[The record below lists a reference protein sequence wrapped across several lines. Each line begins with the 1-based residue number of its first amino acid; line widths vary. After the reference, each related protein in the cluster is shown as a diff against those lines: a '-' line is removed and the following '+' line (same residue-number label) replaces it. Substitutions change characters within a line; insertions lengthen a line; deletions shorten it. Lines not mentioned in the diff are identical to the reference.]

1 MGRRLRYVKAQASAV
16 TDRVP
21 NKDVS
26 NTPVRAPWRGRHTR
40 RTRRVHMNDAIL
52 LTFNAGSS
60 TVKIG
65 IFRLIGHIPERIGKA
80 VVDFSDLPLTL
91 HLVEGPTTFDL
102 PLKRAASDDLAD
114 LMEEVFGALATYFD
128 LHRVVAASHRIVHGG
143 EIFDGPVQID
153 EKALDRIRSL
163 VTMAPLHQ
171 PQALRLV
178 RAVKHL
184 HPDLVQTASFDTT
197 FHSSQADLVRR
208 LAIPRAWHDQ
218 GIKRYGFHGL
228 SYRYVA
234 GALAN
239 KAPAIA
245 NKKVVIAHLGSGAS
259 LCAIEGGKSRDT
271 SMGFS
276 TLDGIPM
283 ATRPGSIDPGVL
295 LHFLGPLGK
304 TREELEDMLYH
315 RSGLLGV
322 SGFSGDTRELINNGG
337 AQAREAIELFTLRI
351 AGETGRLAATLGGLD
366 GLVFTAGIG
375 ENQPDIRARVA
386 SRLLWLGAEL
396 DERAN
401 KRNAFTISTPA
412 SRISMH
418 VIPTDEEQMIA
429 EECLSLLN
437 PVG

>member
-1 MGRRLRYVKAQASAV
+1 
-16 TDRVP
+16 
-21 NKDVS
+21 
-26 NTPVRAPWRGRHTR
+26 
-40 RTRRVHMNDAIL
+40 MNDAIL

-65 IFRLIGHIPERIGKA
+65 VFRLIGQMPERVGKA
-80 VVDFSDLPLTL
+80 VVDFSALPLTL

-102 PLKRAASDDLAD
+102 PLKRAASDDLAG
-114 LMEEVFGALATYFD
+114 LMEEVFGALATHFD
-128 LHRVVAASHRIVHGG
+128 LDRVVAASHRIVHGG
-143 EIFDGPVQID
+143 DIFDGPVRIGD
-153 EKALDRIRSL
+153 EALKQIRSL
-163 VTMAPLHQ
+163 VDMAPLHQ

-178 RAVKHL
+178 RALKHL
-184 HPDLVQTASFDTT
+184 RPKLVQTASFDTT
-197 FHSSQADLVRR
+197 FHTTQPDLVRR
-208 LAIPRAWHDQ
+208 LAIPRVWHDR
-218 GIKRYGFHGL
+218 GVKRYGFHGL

-234 GALAN
+234 GALASR
-239 KAPAIA
+239 APAIA
-245 NKKVVIAHLGSGAS
+245 NKKVIIAHLGSGAS
-259 LCAIEGGKSRDT
+259 LCAIDDGKSRDT

-283 ATRPGSIDPGVL
+283 ATRPGAVDPGVL

-322 SGFSGDTRELINNGG
+322 SGLSGDTRELIGDSS
-337 AQAREAIELFTLRI
+337 AHAREAIELFTLRI
-351 AGETGRLAATLGGLD
+351 AGEIGRLATTLGGLD

-375 ENQPDIRARVA
+375 ENQPDIRAMVA
-386 SRLLWLGAEL
+386 SRLLWMGAEL
-396 DERAN
+396 DEQAN
-401 KRNAFTISTPA
+401 RRNALTISTPA

-429 EECLSLLN
+429 EECLSLIA